1 MVGQL
6 PCKSISFKFQ
16 FGDQIITKEALNKF
30 KIHINPKPVIGVVPV
45 YVLPLGAAAAE
56 EYGVAELKT
65 IADFLRDL
73 VTAMNLAKGSGK
85 DRSTDIPSWAKANKP
100 KEGEAGKDF
109 AKRLLDDQYG
119 EGNWSGTGG
128 GSEFS
133 KLKKYGDRFD
143 K

>member
-1 MVGQL
+1 M
-6 PCKSISFKFQ
+6 
-16 FGDQIITKEALNKF
+16 
-30 KIHINPKPVIGVVPV
+30 IGVVPV